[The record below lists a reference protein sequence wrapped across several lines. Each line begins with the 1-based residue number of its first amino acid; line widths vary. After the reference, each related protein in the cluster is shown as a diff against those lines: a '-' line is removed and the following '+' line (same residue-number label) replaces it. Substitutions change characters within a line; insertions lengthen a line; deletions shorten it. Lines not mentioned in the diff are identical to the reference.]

1 MKSIHK
7 AGIKHMDIRADNLVI
22 HPDTGNAAIID
33 FDRAKFPLENFSNYY
48 GEMDCLKDLLKGRFT
63 PDSYR

>member
-22 HPDTGNAAIID
+22 HPETGKVAIID
-33 FDRAKFPLENFSNYY
+33 FDRAKFPRGNLGDFS
-48 GEMDCLKDLLKGRFT
+48 GEMECLKDLLKGRFT

>member
-22 HPDTGNAAIID
+22 HPETGKVAIID
-33 FDRAKFPLENFSNYY
+33 FDLAKFPMENFGYFDV
-48 GEMDCLKDLLKGRFT
+48 EMDCLKDLLRGRFT